1 MIEGITIVD
10 GPMWTIHPVYCEN
23 TIIRNLKIITD
34 GPNTDGINP
43 DSCKNM
49 LIEDC
54 DFETGDDC
62 IAIKSGINEDGRRVN
77 KPTENLLIRN
87 CKAKEGHGGVVI
99 GSEMSGGVK
108 NVHVHDCVFN
118 GGERGVRLKSMRG
131 RGGCVENL
139 LFENIEINNLRDQG
153 IILNMYYDATTVEPR
168 SEMPPL
174 FRNITV
180 RNIKGKN
187 IKQPVVLRGLPEK
200 KMKDITLENIELS
213 GEDGLSASDLDGLH
227 LKNIKLKLK
236 AEAQFKFKNIDN
248 LNIENSSC
256 QENKPELQFQAESR
270 EEWCLWR
277 QKLKAQIAEL
287 IGGIPQSSRVTELKI
302 LEKSE
307 FKTYSRIRIAY
318 QVEGYLKIPAY
329 MLIPDQNAEK
339 YPAIVLAHGHGN
351 GNRET
356 LGLNGT
362 EEKLKEAT
370 CHNNLALDFVE
381 AGYIVLVPELIGFG
395 ERRLKEDY
403 QKDPDLKENPTAN
416 SCYRISSSFCY
427 MVRVFS
433 DSDSGILFLLLK
445 FWQQE
450 VM

>member
-1 MIEGITIVD
+1 MLKNNFEIEVKRPEFPDRKFNIKEFGGVPDGKFDNTEVFAEVIASCHQAGGGTIIVPQGEWFTGPIHFKSNIHLKLEAGAVISFSDNFEDYLPVVFTRWEGNECYNYSPLIYAADCENIAITGQGKLVGNGAKWWPWKQTQHDAAKELYDAEYNGIAVEDRVFGREKGLRPQFIQPINSKNILIEGITIVD

-23 TIIRNLKIITD
+23 TIIRDLKIITD

-180 RNIKGKN
+180 RNIKGEN
-187 IKQPVVLRGLPEK
+187 IAQPVVLRGLPEK
-200 KMKDITLENIELS
+200 KMRDITLENIELS
-213 GEDGLSASDLDGLH
+213 GKEGLSASNLDGLY
-227 LKNIKLKLK
+227 LKDIKLKVE
-236 AEAQFKFKNIDN
+236 AEDQFKFENVAN

-256 QENKPELQFQAESR
+256 QRK
-270 EEWCLWR
+270 
-277 QKLKAQIAEL
+277 
-287 IGGIPQSSRVTELKI
+287 
-302 LEKSE
+302 
-307 FKTYSRIRIAY
+307 
-318 QVEGYLKIPAY
+318 
-329 MLIPDQNAEK
+329 
-339 YPAIVLAHGHGN
+339 
-351 GNRET
+351 
-356 LGLNGT
+356 
-362 EEKLKEAT
+362 
-370 CHNNLALDFVE
+370 
-381 AGYIVLVPELIGFG
+381 
-395 ERRLKEDY
+395 
-403 QKDPDLKENPTAN
+403 
-416 SCYRISSSFCY
+416 
-427 MVRVFS
+427 
-433 DSDSGILFLLLK
+433 
-445 FWQQE
+445 
-450 VM
+450 

>member
-1 MIEGITIVD
+1 MEVAMLKHNFEIEVRRPEFPDREFNIKEFGGVADGEFDNTEVFAEAIASCHQAGGGTIIVPQGDWFTGPIHFKSNVHLKLEAGAVISFSDNFEDYLPVVFTRWEGNECYNYSPLIYAEECENIAITGQGKLLGNGAKWWPWKQTQHDAAKELYDAEYKGIAVENRVFGREEGLRPQFIQPINSKNILIEGITIVD

-23 TIIRNLKIITD
+23 TIIRDLKIITD

-108 NVHVHDCVFN
+108 NVHVHDCIFN
-118 GGERGVRLKSMRG
+118 GGERGIRLKSMRG

-139 LFENIEINNLRDQG
+139 LFENIEINNLREQG

-180 RNIKGKN
+180 RNIKGEN
-187 IKQPVVLRGLPEK
+187 IAQPVVLRGLPEK
-200 KMKDITLENIELS
+200 KMRDITLENIELS
-213 GEDGLSASDLDGLH
+213 GKKGLSASNLDGLY
-227 LKNIKLKLK
+227 LKDIELKV
-236 AEAQFKFKNIDN
+236 ETQAQFKFKNVAN

-256 QENKPELQFQAESR
+256 QR
-270 EEWCLWR
+270 
-277 QKLKAQIAEL
+277 
-287 IGGIPQSSRVTELKI
+287 
-302 LEKSE
+302 
-307 FKTYSRIRIAY
+307 
-318 QVEGYLKIPAY
+318 
-329 MLIPDQNAEK
+329 
-339 YPAIVLAHGHGN
+339 
-351 GNRET
+351 
-356 LGLNGT
+356 
-362 EEKLKEAT
+362 KE
-370 CHNNLALDFVE
+370 
-381 AGYIVLVPELIGFG
+381 
-395 ERRLKEDY
+395 
-403 QKDPDLKENPTAN
+403 
-416 SCYRISSSFCY
+416 
-427 MVRVFS
+427 
-433 DSDSGILFLLLK
+433 
-445 FWQQE
+445 
-450 VM
+450 

>member
-1 MIEGITIVD
+1 MLKHNFEIEVKRPEFPEREFTIKEFGGVADGRFDNTEVFAEAISSCHQAGGGTIIVPHGEWFTGPIHFKSNVHLKLERGAIISFSDKFEDYLPVVFTRWEGNECYNYSPLIYAPDCENIAITGQGKLVGNGARWWLWKQTQHDAAKELYDAEYNGIKVKDRVFGREEGLRPQFIQPINSKNILIEGITIVD

-23 TIIRNLKIITD
+23 TIIRDLKIITD

-49 LIEDC
+49 LIENC

-139 LFENIEINNLRDQG
+139 LFEDIEINNLREQG

-168 SEMPPL
+168 TELPPL
-174 FRNITV
+174 FKNITV
-180 RNIKGKN
+180 RNIKGEN
-187 IKQPVVLRGLPEK
+187 IAQPVVLRGLPEK

-213 GEDGLSASDLDGLH
+213 GKEGLSASNLDGLY
-227 LKNIKLKLK
+227 LKNVKLELE
-236 AEAQFKFKNIDN
+236 AEAQFEFKNVAN

-256 QENKPELQFQAESR
+256 QE
-270 EEWCLWR
+270 
-277 QKLKAQIAEL
+277 
-287 IGGIPQSSRVTELKI
+287 
-302 LEKSE
+302 
-307 FKTYSRIRIAY
+307 
-318 QVEGYLKIPAY
+318 
-329 MLIPDQNAEK
+329 
-339 YPAIVLAHGHGN
+339 
-351 GNRET
+351 
-356 LGLNGT
+356 
-362 EEKLKEAT
+362 KE
-370 CHNNLALDFVE
+370 
-381 AGYIVLVPELIGFG
+381 
-395 ERRLKEDY
+395 
-403 QKDPDLKENPTAN
+403 
-416 SCYRISSSFCY
+416 
-427 MVRVFS
+427 
-433 DSDSGILFLLLK
+433 
-445 FWQQE
+445 
-450 VM
+450 

>member
-1 MIEGITIVD
+1 MLKSNFEIEVKRPEFPEREFDLKEFGGVADGEFDNTEVFAEAISSCHQAGGGTIVVPAGEWFTGPIHFKSNVHLKLEKGAVISFSDDFEDYLPVVFTRWEGNECYNYSPLIYAQDCENIAITGKGKLVGNGAKWWPWKQTQHAAAKELYDAEYNGIAVKDRIFGREEGLRPQFIQPINSKNILIEGITIVD

-23 TIIRNLKIITD
+23 TIIRDLKIITD

-108 NVHVHDCVFN
+108 NVHVYDCVFN

-139 LFENIEINNLRDQG
+139 LFEDIEINNLRDQG

-180 RNIKGKN
+180 RNIKGEN
-187 IKQPVVLRGLPEK
+187 IAQPVVLRGLPEK
-200 KMKDITLENIELS
+200 KMKDITLENINLS
-213 GEDGLSASDLDGLH
+213 GKEGLKASNLDGLY
-227 LKNIKLKLK
+227 LKNINLRV
-236 AEAQFKFKNIDN
+236 EIEDQFKFKNVAN
-248 LNIENSSC
+248 LNVEESSC
-256 QENKPELQFQAESR
+256 Q
-270 EEWCLWR
+270 
-277 QKLKAQIAEL
+277 
-287 IGGIPQSSRVTELKI
+287 
-302 LEKSE
+302 
-307 FKTYSRIRIAY
+307 
-318 QVEGYLKIPAY
+318 
-329 MLIPDQNAEK
+329 D
-339 YPAIVLAHGHGN
+339 
-351 GNRET
+351 
-356 LGLNGT
+356 
-362 EEKLKEAT
+362 
-370 CHNNLALDFVE
+370 
-381 AGYIVLVPELIGFG
+381 
-395 ERRLKEDY
+395 
-403 QKDPDLKENPTAN
+403 KD
-416 SCYRISSSFCY
+416 
-427 MVRVFS
+427 
-433 DSDSGILFLLLK
+433 
-445 FWQQE
+445 
-450 VM
+450 